1 FNPYANVYLTA
12 HFLLGEHWIA
22 AIVKADIPALPGTQR
37 LVLEE
42 GLLKPSPLR
51 HYLIASD
58 FDQTLSFND
67 SGEVLDELLGVLGF
81 MEKVTGHIWSYIVQ
95 QCAE

>member
-1 FNPYANVYLTA
+1 M
-12 HFLLGEHWIA
+12 
-22 AIVKADIPALPGTQR
+22 
-37 LVLEE
+37 LEE

-67 SGEVLDELLGVLGF
+67 SGEVLAELLGVRGF
-81 MEKVTGHIWSYIVQ
+81 K
-95 QCAE
+95 